1 MQIQGRKARFMARL
15 GTTAM
20 AAIAVVA
27 LVAGTA
33 VGAPRDDS
41 ALAKAADTMRK
52 VGSARITG
60 TINETTTVEGV
71 TDFETGNADMT
82 LTGLGGEGAVTH
94 EILVDGIV
102 YVDIAGSP
110 GSPLA
115 ILSDGKPWLE
125 LGSVTSGGDGS
136 GSAPALP
143 TFDLLRG
150 ATGTTRVGT
159 ERVGGVK
166 TTHYSSTLD
175 PQAAI
180 DASPASIRDI
190 AAAAIAAF
198 GDATVTSEV
207 WIDGKHRVRRLSY
220 TWTPGANAAAGLGPA
235 TVTYDFSKFGTK
247 VDVQAPP
254 PDQVSAS
261 PVFGP

>member
-1 MQIQGRKARFMARL
+1 MQSKGRNARFVARL
-15 GTTAM
+15 GTTLV
-20 AAIAVVA
+20 AAVAAVA

-33 VGAPRDDS
+33 VGAPRDDT
-41 ALAKAADTMRK
+41 ALAKAADAMRK

-71 TDFETGNADMT
+71 TDFKNGNADMT

-102 YVDIAGSP
+102 YLDIAGSP

-125 LGSVTSGGDGS
+125 LGNVTSDTTGS
-136 GSAPALP
+136 GPTLP

-150 ATGTTRVGT
+150 ATDTTRVGT

-180 DASPASIRDI
+180 DASPESIRDL

-235 TVTYDFSKFGTK
+235 TVTYEFSKFGTK

>member
-1 MQIQGRKARFMARL
+1 MTSTGSSARL
-15 GTTAM
+15 AARLTTTTV
-20 AAIAVVA
+20 AAIAALA
-27 LVAGTA
+27 LVAGAA
-33 VGAPRDDS
+33 VGAPRDDA
-41 ALAKAADTMRK
+41 ALTKAAEAMRK
-52 VGSARITG
+52 VGSARIAG

-71 TDFETGNADMT
+71 ADFETGNAEMT
-82 LTGLGGEGAVTH
+82 ITGLGGEGAVTH

-125 LGSVTSGGDGS
+125 LGSVATASGGS
-136 GSAPALP
+136 GGPALP

-159 ERVGGVK
+159 ERIGGTK

-180 DASPASIRDI
+180 EASPASIRDI

-235 TVTYDFSKFGTK
+235 TVTYDFSKFGTE
-247 VDVQAPP
+247 VDVEAPP